1 MSELCISCNF
11 SVGRRQAVTCD
22 VCGRKQHRLCGTGNL
37 FTFYVF
43 NFKRHSLRDRYV
55 YLFVNNTTHVV

>member
-22 VCGRKQHRLCGTGNL
+22 VRGRKQHRLAEQVTYLLFMYLILNAILYETGM
-37 FTFYVF
+37 FI
-43 NFKRHSLRDRYV
+43 
-55 YLFVNNTTHVV
+55 YLLI